1 MPTLIR
7 ALIGTLSTLYGT
19 HAGRA
24 TWAAGWLDG
33 TRQSDRPEPAP
44 GNCTLLLWPLRC
56 ASRRYVCD
64 SHRTYTS
71 LVIRQDMLY
80 IDVYSM
86 SSGESLVT
94 TNPVRY
100 V

>member
-1 MPTLIR
+1 MGR
-7 ALIGTLSTLYGT
+7 RM
-19 HAGRA
+19 AGC
-24 TWAAGWLDG
+24 G

-80 IDVYSM
+80 IEVYSM